1 MLVRTIISIM
11 VEIVTMIVTTVAAV
25 VVVATTIGV
34 VVKFKKITVAMAPGE
49 TRSSPFLLSAP

>member
-1 MLVRTIISIM
+1 M
-11 VEIVTMIVTTVAAV
+11 VEIETMIVTTVAAV

-34 VVKFKKITVAMAPGE
+34 AVVKFKEITVAMAPGE

>member
-1 MLVRTIISIM
+1 M